1 MGDSSVCSPVPG
13 KEMCT
18 MKGKLQ
24 GEGGGGGEGKK
35 TDRLKARGGNSKI
48 EDSKSTQNFPLEF
61 IIEPMRYRFLD

>member
-24 GEGGGGGEGKK
+24 GGGGGSVKK
-35 TDRLKARGGNSKI
+35 LTG
-48 EDSKSTQNFPLEF
+48 
-61 IIEPMRYRFLD
+61 